1 MKFLTDTIFYED
13 SDTSEISPDFRPFTI
28 RSWDTSSQHQVLT
41 LEEAKDKVKGQFLI
55 PPDELI
61 AARQVGCKM

>member
-1 MKFLTDTIFYED
+1 MKIPTLPP
-13 SDTSEISPDFRPFTI
+13 EISPDFRPFTI
-28 RSWDTSSQHQVLT
+28 RSWDISSQHQVLT

-61 AARQVGCKM
+61 AARQVGC